1 MDAIARLKIIIIRLK
16 AYKPEKRVEELL
28 KTDEVQ
34 FAILNL
40 IRERIYRKGV
50 LASGEKLI
58 TDSARYQPGQKAYS
72 IRNKKKR
79 NRSHVDL
86 YVTGDFYESMELRVG
101 ASVTKLIADNVPTIH
116 ENFQDMFRTPAEM
129 IDEIGTLTE
138 EEVDIVSKK
147 VIMPYIEEDLK
158 QIFNVQMS

>member
-1 MDAIARLKIIIIRLK
+1 M
-16 AYKPEKRVEELL
+16 
-28 KTDEVQ
+28 
-34 FAILNL
+34 
-40 IRERIYRKGV
+40 
-50 LASGEKLI
+50 
-58 TDSARYQPGQKAYS
+58 
-72 IRNKKKR
+72 
-79 NRSHVDL
+79 DL

-101 ASVTKLIADNVPTIH
+101 ARVTKLIADNVPAIH